1 MTIFNISLPQL
12 QIFFLIFLRVG
23 AIMMFIPVFDSRNIP
38 VLFKAGLAFS
48 VSILLFPILKLDNI
62 PFITSAIP
70 FGIGVVGEIMMG
82 AVIGLSVR
90 LIFAGIQ
97 LAGQLAGFQMG
108 LAIANVMDPVTSAQI
123 SIIAQLNNLM
133 AMLIFLTINAH
144 HMFLRALAESF
155 RLIPPFDVQFSN
167 SLIEHLI
174 SLSGNMFIIAIK
186 VGAPVIV
193 ALLLTNVAFGLIAR
207 TVPQMNIFLVAMPI
221 QIVVGLLFLAFAL
234 PYLLLFFRQIFNE
247 SGRDILLLLRAMGN
261 G

>member
-48 VSILLFPILKLDNI
+48 VSLLLFPILKLDDI
-62 PFITSAIP
+62 PFINSAIP
-70 FGIGVVGEIMMG
+70 FGIGVIGEIMMG
-82 AVIGLSVR
+82 AIIGLSVK

-108 LAIANVMDPVTSAQI
+108 LAIANVMDPVTSAQV
-123 SIIAQLNNLM
+123 SIIAQLINII
-133 AMLIFLTINAH
+133 AILIFLTINAH

-155 RLIPPFDVQFSN
+155 RLIPPFNVQFSN
-167 SLIEHLI
+167 SLIEQLI
-174 SLSGNMFIIAIK
+174 SISGNMFIIAVK

-193 ALLLTNVAFGLIAR
+193 SLLLTSAAFGLISR
-207 TVPQMNIFLVAMPI
+207 TVPQMNVFLVAIPLK
-221 QIVVGLLFLAFAL
+221 IVVGLLFLAFAL
-234 PYLLLFFRQIFNE
+234 PYLLPYFRQLFNE

-261 G
+261 

>member
-1 MTIFNISLPQL
+1 MITFNISLPQL

-23 AIMMFIPVFDSRNIP
+23 AIIMFIPIFDSRNIP

-70 FGIGVVGEIMMG
+70 FGIGVIGEIMLG
-82 AVIGLSVR
+82 VIIGFSVK

-97 LAGQLAGFQMG
+97 LAGQLSGFQMG
-108 LAIANVMDPVTSAQI
+108 LSIANVMDPVTSAQV
-123 SIIAQLNNLM
+123 SVIAQLNNLT

-144 HMFLRALAESF
+144 HLFLRAVAESF
-155 RLIPPFDVQFSN
+155 RLIPPFNVQFSN
-167 SLIEHLI
+167 SLVEQLI

-193 ALLLTNVAFGLIAR
+193 ALLLTDVALGLIAR
-207 TVPQMNIFLVAMPI
+207 TVPQMNIFLVAIPLK
-221 QIVVGLLFLAFAL
+221 IVVGLLFLAFAL
-234 PYLLLFFRQIFNE
+234 PYLLSFFRQIFNE
-247 SGRDILLLLRAMGN
+247 SWRDILLLLRAMSFS
-261 G
+261 

>member
-23 AIMMFIPVFDSRNIP
+23 AIMMFIPIFDSRNIP
-38 VLFKAGLAFS
+38 VLFKAGLVFS
-48 VSILLFPILKLDNI
+48 VSILLFPILKLDTI
-62 PFITSAIP
+62 PFINSAIP
-70 FGIGVVGEIMMG
+70 FGIGVTGEIMMG
-82 AVIGLSVR
+82 AIIGLSIK

-97 LAGQLAGFQMG
+97 LAGQLSGFQMG
-108 LAIANVMDPVTSAQI
+108 LAIANVMDPVTSAQV

>member
-1 MTIFNISLPQL
+1 MTIFNISLLQL

-70 FGIGVVGEIMMG
+70 FGIGVIGEIMMG

-108 LAIANVMDPVTSAQI
+108 LAIANVMDPVTSAQV

-193 ALLLTNVAFGLIAR
+193 ALLLTSVAFGLIAR

-261 G
+261 